1 MSTPQPASPAR
12 SDADRQAEFRDF
24 WERRADGSTEPR
36 KAAFADTV
44 TSLRKRLGKRKHRP

>member
-1 MSTPQPASPAR
+1 MPTPRTPPAPRTVAER
-12 SDADRQAEFRDF
+12 EADYRDF
-24 WERRADGSTEPR
+24 WDRRPDGSTEPR